1 MTRSIYAQWLLVLVT
16 LLWGSTFL
24 TLQIALRWADP
35 VVVVA
40 LRFILASFILF
51 VLLKGRINQIS
62 SYEWKAGIA
71 VGLCIFGVYTL
82 QTIGL
87 ATIPS
92 STSAFLTG
100 LYIAFVPLLQ
110 WLFLHQKPTATIALT
125 TVMAFC
131 GMALFANPFALNLD
145 GQLGE
150 WITILSA
157 LICAVEI
164 LTVSYFASGCR
175 PLYLSFTQMVTV
187 AVLASGTLLL
197 HDPVKSTQWTW
208 GLAAC
213 VGALAAIVAFV
224 QFGIGWA
231 LKYVSA
237 LKATLIYSLEPVFA
251 GIMLFCA
258 FTHAALLGEQEHFI
272 NKENNLN
279 QSRECPKRAKFS
291 EFGQQC
297 FLLSTYR
304 QELKAAWLPA
314 HLAMLG
320 VDSSRSRFAER
331 ANVQPRDLDPAKC
344 HPSCL
349 H

>member
-1 MTRSIYAQWLLVLVT
+1 MTRSIQAQWLLVLVT

-187 AVLASGTLLL
+187 AVLASGTLLF

-251 GIMLFCA
+251 GIIGWLA
-258 FTHAALLGEQEHFI
+258 GERLGASEWVGATLI
-272 NKENNLN
+272 ILAVMI
-279 QSRECPKRAKFS
+279 SAWRPRPRKR
-291 EFGQQC
+291 
-297 FLLSTYR
+297 
-304 QELKAAWLPA
+304 
-314 HLAMLG
+314 H
-320 VDSSRSRFAER
+320 
-331 ANVQPRDLDPAKC
+331 
-344 HPSCL
+344 
-349 H
+349 